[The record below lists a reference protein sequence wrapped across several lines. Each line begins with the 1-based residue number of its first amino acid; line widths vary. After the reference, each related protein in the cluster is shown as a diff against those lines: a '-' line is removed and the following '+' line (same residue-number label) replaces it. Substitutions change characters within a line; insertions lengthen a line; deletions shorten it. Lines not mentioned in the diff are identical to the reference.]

1 MNKKYEKV
9 NVDNLLASVNK
20 PSRYI
25 GLELNSKNVVPA
37 EDLVNVCFV
46 FPDLYEVGFSHLG
59 LKILYSVINHE
70 SDAIADRAYAPWP
83 DMGELLKEH
92 KKPLFALE
100 SKVALKDFDL
110 LGFTLQTELNFS
122 NIIYILDLAQI
133 PYYAKDRDDFPII
146 IGGGPSIT
154 NPAPLDKI
162 FDAILIGE
170 GEEAIVEVKDL
181 IAKYGRENKQL
192 ILNELAKVPGW
203 YVPSVNQEKVI
214 IRKYWDFSKNTVR
227 HDNQL
232 IAWQQAT
239 HDRYVA
245 EIMRGCSRGCRFC
258 HAGYFYRPVRERN
271 AQDILS
277 DMLNEIRDNGWEEVN
292 LSSLSSS
299 DYFCIKPLLVEM
311 KKRLGLSETKVSL
324 PSLRVDTLDDEL
336 ITLVEGLGKSGLTIA
351 PEAGS
356 QRLRNIINKNI
367 SEEEIL
373 EGIDTALRFNWQLVK
388 LYFMIGLP
396 YELDSDIDAI
406 IDLIDTIKAKAGKKL
421 HINVTISPYV
431 PKPHT
436 PFQWVPML
444 ERNTL
449 LARAMKIKNAFS
461 KFKFIKIR
469 YHEIESS
476 MLEAVFARGDSSL
489 NELLIK
495 GYENGCFFDGWG
507 EFFDF
512 SKWQKSFTDL
522 NIDYHK
528 FIDGYSEDAELP
540 WSKIDLN
547 IKPGFLISERSKA
560 QEGVTTDGCLTN
572 CTECGICTPDHKL
585 TLGKNTFSSL
595 PDDLI
600 LSNNA
605 QEPSSDTSPRT
616 YYRIYY
622 KKVGVLKFVGHL
634 DMMRMIYRIVR
645 KSNLKII
652 YTQGYNQHPKI
663 KLAPP
668 LPLGMEGINE
678 FFEIQSNS
686 NYTCD
691 EVFKAFSFIN
701 SDELEI
707 LDVKLLSKSDKR
719 NLDSISSEVI
729 KVVPDEKYALNI
741 IEGIKKYELAETWI
755 YKKEKRNKVVE
766 SDIKDNIAKLQL
778 LPDGMKITKKLV
790 GINIF
795 NILESVFGIEREET
809 SSFSIVREKII
820 IPDDVVIL

>member
-1 MNKKYEKV
+1 MNKKYQKV
-9 NVDNLLASVNK
+9 IVDNLLTSVNK

-37 EDLVNVCFV
+37 EDLVNICFV

-59 LKILYSVINHE
+59 LKILYSIINE
-70 SDAIADRAYAPWP
+70 QANSIADRAYAPWS
-83 DMGELLKEH
+83 DMGELLK
-92 KKPLFALE
+92 KNNIPLFALE

-110 LGFTLQTELNFS
+110 LGFTLQSELNFS

-133 PYYAKDRDDFPII
+133 HYYAKEREDFPII

-170 GEEAIVEVKDL
+170 GEEAILEAKDL
-181 IAKYGRENKQL
+181 ISKYGRNNKEL
-192 ILNELAKVPGW
+192 ILNELAKLPGW
-203 YVPSVNQEKVI
+203 YVPSIAQEKVI
-214 IRKYWDFSKNTVR
+214 IRKYWDFSQNTAK
-227 HDNQL
+227 HNNQL
-232 IAWQQAT
+232 IPWQQAT

-277 DMLNEIRDNGWEEVN
+277 DMLTEIKENGWEEVN

-311 KKRLGLSETKVSL
+311 KKRLGSSETKVSL
-324 PSLRVDTLDDEL
+324 PSLRVDTLDDAL
-336 ITLVEGLGKSGLTIA
+336 ITLVENLGKTGLTIA

-396 YELDSDIDAI
+396 YEEDSDIDAI
-406 IDLIDTIKAKAGKKL
+406 IDLINSIKDKAGKKL
-421 HINVTISPYV
+421 HINVTISPFV

-436 PFQWVPML
+436 PFQWAPML
-444 ERNTL
+444 ERKML
-449 LARAMKIKNAFS
+449 LARAIKIKNAFS
-461 KFKFIKIR
+461 KYKFIKIK

-476 MLEAVFARGDSSL
+476 LLEAVFARGDSSL
-489 NELLIK
+489 NELLIR
-495 GYENGCFFDGWG
+495 GYENGCYFDGWR
-507 EFFDF
+507 EFFNF
-512 SKWQKSFTDL
+512 SKWEKSFEEL

-528 FIDGYSEDAELP
+528 FIDGYSDEIELP
-540 WSKIDLN
+540 WSKVDL
-547 IKPGFLISERSKA
+547 KLSPDFLVNELKKA
-560 QEGVTTDGCLTN
+560 QEGETTEGCLNHCTN
-572 CTECGICTPDHKL
+572 CGICDTEHQI
-585 TLGKNTFSSL
+585 TLGKNTFSKL
-595 PDDLI
+595 ADDLV
-600 LSNNA
+600 LENKA
-605 QEPSSDTSPRT
+605 QEPYSDASPRN
-616 YYRIYY
+616 YYRVYY

-645 KSNLKII
+645 KSNLHVI
-652 YTQGYNQHPKI
+652 YTQGFNHHPKI

-668 LPLGMEGINE
+668 LSLGMEGLNE

-686 NYTCD
+686 NYSCEEILKT
-691 EVFKAFSFIN
+691 FSFVN
-701 SDELEI
+701 NRELKI
-707 LDVKLLSKSDKR
+707 FDVKFLTKNDKR
-719 NLDSISSEVI
+719 NLDSISSEVV
-729 KVVPDEKYALNI
+729 KVIPEEKFANNI
-741 IEGIKKYELAETWI
+741 IDGVKKYESVSTWI
-755 YKKEKRNKVVE
+755 INKEKKNKIVE
-766 SDIKDNIAKLQL
+766 FDIKDNIDKLQI
-778 LPDGMKITKKLV
+778 LPDGILITKKLIGV
-790 GINIF
+790 NIF
-795 NILESVFGIEREET
+795 NILSEVFNIEREDT
-809 SSFSIVREKII
+809 ANFSIIREKII
-820 IPDDVVIL
+820 IPDDVVEV

>member
-1 MNKKYEKV
+1 MNNKYQKV
-9 NVDNLLASVNK
+9 VVGDLLASVNK

-37 EDLVNVCFV
+37 DDLVNVCFV

-59 LKILYSVINHE
+59 LKILYSIINE
-70 SDAIADRAYAPWP
+70 EPDAIADRAYAPWS
-83 DMGELLKEH
+83 DMGELLKSNN
-92 KKPLFALE
+92 KPLFALE

-110 LGFTLQTELNFS
+110 LGFTLQSELNFS
-122 NIIYILDLAQI
+122 NIIYVLDLAQI
-133 PYYAKDRDDFPII
+133 PYYAKDRDDFPLI

-170 GEEAIVEVKDL
+170 GEEAILEIKDL
-181 IAKYGRENKQL
+181 IAKHGRESKQL
-192 ILNELAKVPGW
+192 ILTELAKLPGW
-203 YVPSVNQEKVI
+203 FVPSANQEKVM
-214 IRKYWDFSKNTVR
+214 IRKYWDFSKNTAK

-277 DMLNEIRDNGWEEVN
+277 DMLTEIRDNGWEEVN

-311 KKRLGLSETKVSL
+311 KKRLGSSETKVSL
-324 PSLRVDTLDDEL
+324 PSLRVDTLDDSL
-336 ITLVEGLGKSGLTIA
+336 ITLIESLGKPGLTIA

-396 YELDSDIDAI
+396 YEEEGDIDAI
-406 IDLIDTIKAKAGKKL
+406 IELIEKIKAKAGKKL
-421 HINVTISPYV
+421 SINVTISPFV

-436 PFQWVPML
+436 PFQWAPML
-444 ERNTL
+444 ERDNL
-449 LARAMKIKNAFS
+449 LARALKIKHAFS
-461 KFKFIKIR
+461 KYKFIKIK

-476 MLEAVFARGDSSL
+476 LLEAVFARGDSSL
-489 NELLIK
+489 NELLVR
-495 GYENGCFFDGWG
+495 GYENGCYFDGWR

-512 SKWQKSFTDL
+512 SKWQKTFAEL
-522 NIDYHK
+522 NIDYHQ
-528 FIDGYSEDAELP
+528 FINGFQQGKELP
-540 WSKIDLN
+540 WSKVDMN
-547 IKPGFLISERSKA
+547 ISQDFFISENEKA
-560 QEGVTTDGCLTN
+560 QVGETTEGCLTYCTN
-572 CTECGICTPDHKL
+572 CGVCDSDHKV
-585 TLGKNTFSSL
+585 TIGKNTFSKL

-600 LSNNA
+600 LENNA
-605 QEPSSDTSPRT
+605 QEPYSDTAPRN
-616 YYRIYY
+616 YYRVYY

-645 KSNLKII
+645 KSNLHVI
-652 YTQGYNQHPKI
+652 YTQGFNHHPKI

-668 LPLGMEGINE
+668 LPLGMEGLNE
-678 FFEIQSNS
+678 FFEIQSNT
-686 NYTCD
+686 NYQCED
-691 EVFKAFSFIN
+691 ILKAFSFIN
-701 SDELEI
+701 NEELEI
-707 LDVKLLSKSDKR
+707 FKVILLTKNDKR
-719 NLDSISSEVI
+719 NLDAISSESINVI
-729 KVVPDEKYALNI
+729 PDEKFSLNI
-741 IEGIKKYELAETWI
+741 IEGVKKYELASNWI
-755 YKKEKRNKVVE
+755 ISKEKKKKVVE
-766 SDIKDNIAKLQL
+766 LDIKANIEKLQI
-778 LPDGMKITKKLV
+778 LPDGLLITKKLI

-795 NILESVFGIEREET
+795 DILAEVFNIAREET
-809 SSFSIVREKII
+809 SSFSIIREKII
-820 IPDDVVIL
+820 IPDDVIED